1 MMILYPN
8 VGSGEGFVRKLVRAN
23 APKFSARFNAQ
34 KSSSHRSNVLKNCKF
49 KTEEFLDRMDGM
61 NRMRTGARA
70 FLLSLL
76 ERGIRDFIL
85 FIPSIL
91 SK

>member
-1 MMILYPN
+1 M
-8 VGSGEGFVRKLVRAN
+8 
-23 APKFSARFNAQ
+23 
-34 KSSSHRSNVLKNCKF
+34 
-49 KTEEFLDRMDGM
+49 TEEFLDGM